1 MTIMLL
7 EWVCTA
13 SFLILAVLALRAAF
27 GRRVSARLRY
37 ALWLVVLVRLLVPVQ
52 LFTSPLAGTW
62 VRTEQRV
69 EHNEAELPT
78 APAVT
83 PPIATAPVEGNPGL
97 PVTNVTPGFVLT
109 PPTLPDAPEPPVA
122 PEAPDLRNPP
132 DWMALL
138 GWAWLAGSGVLTL
151 GLAWANLRFA
161 RRLRR
166 VRISLEGT
174 DCPLPV
180 YAAAG
185 LPSPCLFGLFRPAIY
200 VTPEAAADP
209 TMLRHVIA
217 HEYTHFRQGDHLW
230 SVLRCGALAAHWW
243 NPLVWLAVA
252 LSRRDGELACDEG
265 ALKRLGDG
273 ERLAYGNTL
282 LSLVTAKPGP
292 GDLLRFGTT
301 MAGDKKSLKERF
313 TRIAKAPK
321 QWLWAAV
328 VVVLVTA
335 LACVVAFG
343 RGSDKSAGKE
353 PFQLPLADLNFT
365 LETSED
371 GKPFVRIGGQVDGR
385 TVDHTVW
392 YPEGDGFGFGA
403 LVDIPDEGEKQGP
416 QLSAEYEFSTG
427 WACVSARWA
436 DEEHTSVTVSTAMS
450 ATLSSQ
456 FNSGYWVFTVELSG
470 DSGTVVFKEHSQGNS
485 NLGEPTLYPASL
497 PDEDAVQAARY
508 AAKLL
513 TAVEDYYKNAAAG
526 RGAELTF
533 DWDGTPTM
541 LVNGTVMDVHP
552 DLNRNGV
559 PETITAG
566 RLCVPEEADEA
577 RTSTDDFRWDLGVV
591 VQEDGEVL
599 WHGAA
604 SQIHA
609 GENAI
614 LLYTKDGQHYL
625 MEFDIHGGMGHG
637 NGRYHLFTLE
647 NGEEHTVRENHVEF
661 DYVSVP
667 GTGADVREN
676 FDPEAVAAFVED
688 ADSLLADCV
697 ILADTSGDFWPG
709 DDPLRVDLRWLSN
722 YAFGFQ
728 WSAQLTTL
736 ENLTRFKLAGEAP
749 AYARDLDGDMRQ
761 ELIQRTIITDEEG
774 SAQGQRVEIWRDDK
788 MIWCDEAY
796 YAHAG
801 YNAVFLCTLDGKDYL
816 LRYHPTMYQGTCTY
830 HYQLFTL
837 SRSGEERMVKENSVE
852 FDTNFWHTEPLYGQ
866 FDPDAIN
873 AFMTEIN
880 DLLAHSVQL
889 INTDSELLATFE
901 KEGRLYDSLWWLDH
915 WESVFTRDPS
925 KSLLENL
932 RAFKE
937 AMSAQSYAKT
947 PQLRTLDEYGRHL
960 QLTYRDKYV
969 QFDGYW
975 DEMYPSEV
983 DFQVRD
989 FNGDGKDEIAFTLNE
1004 GRGTGCWVDRLYLF
1018 DADTLTQYDTSD
1030 LTDRIIARISS
1041 TGDDQYFYLSAPG
1054 MERVTVPKSVAYF
1067 PGEQIEFGNIVYYHI
1082 EDGKLTCSLDCG
1094 VGTLPEYIGD
1104 VLAALSIDRQGKV
1117 NPVSYEY
1124 EPYQIPA
1131 DSPAA
1136 AANTLYGEVLLG
1148 SRSFTLL
1155 GEEGGSAGRQV
1166 SVSDI
1171 PGLFPLGDDGYTA
1184 VRRFAVVNLNSN
1196 GLPEVVLKVEAAA
1209 GDAGGY
1215 LVLYQ
1220 LKGTVYGVKLGYR
1233 MFWDLKRDGTFS
1245 YSDPTGSEHGVAV
1258 VYLGTKDPGGLGKR
1272 FYCVL
1277 DHETDQ
1283 YTYYVHRQ
1291 EATKAEF
1298 EAAEAQWAERQDA
1311 IWYSFTPADIR
1322 NVFP

>member
-1 MTIMLL
+1 MMLL

-27 GRRVSARLRY
+27 GKRVSARLRY

-69 EHNEAELPT
+69 EHSQVELPT
-78 APAVT
+78 APPAT

-97 PVTNVTPGFVLT
+97 PVTNVTPGNVLT
-109 PPTLPDAPEPPVA
+109 PPALPDAPEPPA
-122 PEAPDLRNPP
+122 APDLRNPP

-138 GWAWLAGSGVLTL
+138 GWAWLAGSGALAL

-161 RRLRR
+161 HRLRR
-166 VRISLEGT
+166 VRVPLEGT
-174 DCPLPV
+174 GCPLPV

-185 LPSPCLFGLFRPAIY
+185 LPSPCLFGLFRPAVY

-209 TMLRHVIA
+209 TMLHHIIA

-313 TRIAKAPK
+313 TRIARAPK
-321 QWLWAAV
+321 QLLWAAV
-328 VVVLVTA
+328 ALVLVTA

-343 RGSDKSAGKE
+343 QAEDRSAELEQDENGQTDLSFSMDDNDLVQITGTVLGMTLEPGTYWQATGAPARTLFLPYAPFTDGIQGSLFAWWDSPDTIGMTTNPMALLSSYAPAGYW
-353 PFQLPLADLNFT
+353 NFT
-365 LETSED
+365 
-371 GKPFVRIGGQVDGR
+371 VD
-385 TVDHTVW
+385 
-392 YPEGDGFGFGA
+392 
-403 LVDIPDEGEKQGP
+403 LSGEKP
-416 QLSAEYEFSTG
+416 I
-427 WACVSARWA
+427 
-436 DEEHTSVTVSTAMS
+436 VTRMVAQPSLDA
-450 ATLSSQ
+450 
-456 FNSGYWVFTVELSG
+456 
-470 DSGTVVFKEHSQGNS
+470 SQGAETA
-485 NLGEPTLYPASL
+485 EPRLYPASIT
-497 PDEDAVQAARY
+497 DAEAIRAAHY

-513 TAVEDYYKNAAAG
+513 TAAEDYYKNAAAG

-566 RLCVPEEADEA
+566 RLCAPDAADEA
-577 RTSTDDFRWDLGVV
+577 RTSKDDYRWDLGVV

-599 WHGAA
+599 WYGIAA
-604 SQIHA
+604 QFHA
-609 GENAI
+609 GEIAI
-614 LLYTKDGQHYL
+614 LLYTKDDEHYL
-625 MEFDIHGGMGHG
+625 MEFDIHGGQGHG
-637 NGRYHLFTLE
+637 NGRYRLFTLE

-661 DYVSVP
+661 DYCWT
-667 GTGADVREN
+667 GAGADVREN
-676 FDPEAVAAFVED
+676 FDPEAVADFVED

-697 ILADTSGDFWPG
+697 ILADTSGDFWPNQ
-709 DDPLRVDLRWLSN
+709 PLRVDLRWLES
-722 YAFGFQ
+722 YSIGFQ
-728 WSAQLTTL
+728 WNDSLTTL

-774 SAQGQRVEIWRDDK
+774 SAQGQRVELWRDETL
-788 MIWCDEAY
+788 IWADEAY
-796 YAHAG
+796 YVHAG

-816 LRYHPTMYQGTCTY
+816 LRYHPTMYQGSSTY
-830 HYQLFTL
+830 NYQLFTL
-837 SRSGEERMVKENSVE
+837 SKNGEERTVKEGSVSFELNYFAGGDFGGPGGSE
-852 FDTNFWHTEPLYGQ
+852 FVPEDI
-866 FDPDAIN
+866 A
-873 AFMTEIN
+873 AFMEEIN

-925 KSLLENL
+925 KSLLDNL
-932 RAFKE
+932 RAFKK
-937 AMSAQSYAKT
+937 AMAEQNYAET
-947 PQLRTLDEYGRHL
+947 PQLRTLDEYGSHL

-975 DEMYPSEV
+975 DELYPSEV

-1082 EDGKLTCSLDCG
+1082 EGGKLTCSMSCD
-1094 VGTLPEYIGD
+1094 VGRLEYSGGS
-1104 VLAALSIDRQGKV
+1104 VLAALSIDRQRKV
-1117 NPVSYEY
+1117 APVSYEY
-1124 EPYQIPA
+1124 IPDQIPA

-1148 SRSFTLL
+1148 ARSFTLL

-1184 VRRFAVVNLNSN
+1184 VRRFAVVNLNN
-1196 GLPEVVLKVEAAA
+1196 DEPPEVVLKVDAAA

-1215 LVLYQ
+1215 IVLYQ
-1220 LKGTVYGVKLGYR
+1220 LKDTVYGVKLDYR

-1258 VYLGTKDPGGLGKR
+1258 LYLGTKNPGGLGKR

-1277 DHETDQ
+1277 DHEADQ
-1283 YTYYVHRQ
+1283 YTYYVNRQ

>member
-1 MTIMLL
+1 MTMMLL

-27 GRRVSARLRY
+27 GKRVSARLRY

-62 VRTEQRV
+62 VRAEQRAG
-69 EHNEAELPT
+69 HNEAGLPT
-78 APAVT
+78 APAASV
-83 PPIATAPVEGNPGL
+83 PIATAPVEGNPGL
-97 PVTNVTPGFVLT
+97 PVTNVTPGNVLT
-109 PPTLPDAPEPPVA
+109 PPALPDAPEPPA
-122 PEAPDLRNPP
+122 APDLRDPP

-138 GWAWLAGSGVLTL
+138 GWAWLAGSGALVL

-166 VRISLEGT
+166 VRIPLEGT

-180 YAAAG
+180 YTAVG
-185 LPSPCLFGLFRPAIY
+185 LPSPCLFGLLHPAVY

-209 TMLRHVIA
+209 AMLRHVTA
-217 HEYTHFRQGDHLW
+217 HEYTHFRQGDHIW

-265 ALKRLGDG
+265 ALRRLGDG

-282 LSLVTAKPGP
+282 LSLVTAKAGP

-313 TRIAKAPK
+313 TRIARAPR
-321 QWLWAAV
+321 QLLWAAV
-328 VVVLVTA
+328 ALVLVTA

-343 RGSDKSAGKE
+343 QAEEKSAGKDPIE
-353 PFQLPLADLNFT
+353 LPPADLDFT

-371 GKPFVRIGGQVDGR
+371 GKPFVRIGGQVDGQ

-392 YPEGDGFGFGA
+392 YPERYWTAFDVYGKASNTENAQGA
-403 LVDIPDEGEKQGP
+403 E
-416 QLSAEYEFSTG
+416 LSTEYDFSTG

-436 DEEHTSVTVSTAMS
+436 DEEHTSVTLSTWES
-450 ATLSSQ
+450 AIASSYAS
-456 FNSGYWVFTVELSG
+456 SGYWVFTVELSG
-470 DSGTVVFKEHSQGNS
+470 DGGTVVFEEHSQGNS
-485 NLGEPTLYPASL
+485 SLGELKLYPTSL

-513 TAVEDYYKNAAAG
+513 TAAEDYYKNATAG

-533 DWDGTPTM
+533 DWDGSPTM
-541 LVNGTVMDVHP
+541 LVNGTNLAIGT

-566 RLCVPEEADEA
+566 RLCGPEEADEA
-577 RTSTDDFRWDLGVV
+577 RTSTDDSRWNLGVV

-599 WHGAA
+599 WYGIAA
-604 SQIHA
+604 PFHA
-609 GENAI
+609 GEIAI
-614 LLYTKDGQHYL
+614 LLYTKDDEHYL

-637 NGRYHLFTLE
+637 SGYYRIFTLE
-647 NGEEHTVRENHVEF
+647 NGTEHTVRENQVEF
-661 DYVSVP
+661 DYCWT
-667 GTGADVREN
+667 GAGADVREN

-688 ADSLLADCV
+688 ADSVLADCV
-697 ILADTSGDFWPG
+697 ILADTSGDFRP
-709 DDPLRVDLRWLSN
+709 DEPLRVDLRWLSN
-722 YAFGFQ
+722 YAVGFQ
-728 WSAQLTTL
+728 WNDSLTTL

-749 AYARDLDGDMRQ
+749 AYAGDLDRDMRK

-774 SAQGQRVEIWRDDK
+774 GAQGQRVEIWRDDTL
-788 MIWCDEAY
+788 IWADEAY
-796 YAHAG
+796 YYHAG

-816 LRYHPTMYQGTCTY
+816 LRYNPWGGQGSFSY
-830 HYQLFTL
+830 SYKLFTL
-837 SRSGEERMVKENSVE
+837 SRSGEERTVKENSVE

-873 AFMTEIN
+873 AFLTEIN
-880 DLLAHSVQL
+880 DLLAHSVLL
-889 INTDSELLATFE
+889 INTDDDLISSFE
-901 KEGRLYDSLWWLDH
+901 DFGGRLYHVPLWLRGAVNPAPYDPDMALLD
-915 WESVFTRDPS
+915 
-925 KSLLENL
+925 NL
-932 RAFKE
+932 RAFQE
-937 AMSAQSYAKT
+937 AMAAQNYAET
-947 PQLRTLDEYGRHL
+947 PQLRTLDEYGEHL

-975 DEMYPSEV
+975 DEMYQPEV
-983 DFQVRD
+983 GFQVRD
-989 FNGDGKDEIAFTLNE
+989 FNSDGKDEIAFALME
-1004 GRGTGCWVDRLYLF
+1004 GRGTGCWIERLYLF

-1054 MERVTVPKSVAYF
+1054 MERVTIPKNVAFY
-1067 PGEQIEFGNIVYYHI
+1067 PGEQIEFGQIVYYHI
-1082 EDGKLTCSLDCG
+1082 EDGKLTCSMSCD
-1094 VGTLPEYIGD
+1094 VGRLEYSGGS

-1117 NPVSYEY
+1117 TPVSYEY
-1124 EPYQIPA
+1124 VPDQLPA

-1136 AANTLYGEVLLG
+1136 KADTLYGEVLLG

-1155 GEEGGSAGRQV
+1155 GEEGESAGRQV

-1171 PGLFPLGDDGYTA
+1171 PGLFPLGDDGHTV
-1184 VRRFAVVNLNSN
+1184 VRRFAAVDLNSN
-1196 GLPEVVLKVEAAA
+1196 GLPEVVLKVDAAA

-1215 LVLYQ
+1215 IVLYQ
-1220 LKGTVYGVKLGYR
+1220 LKGTVYGVKLDYR

-1245 YSDPTGSEHGVAV
+1245 YSDATGSEHGVAV
-1258 VYLGTKDPGGLGKR
+1258 LYLGAKYPGGLGKR

-1283 YTYYVHRQ
+1283 YTYYLNRQ
-1291 EATKAEF
+1291 EVTKTEY
-1298 EAAEAQWAERQDA
+1298 EDAEAQWAERQDA

>member
-27 GRRVSARLRY
+27 GKRVSARLRY

-52 LFTSPLAGTW
+52 LFTSPIAGTW
-62 VRTEQRV
+62 VMTETRV
-69 EHNEAELPT
+69 EHSEAELPT
-78 APAVT
+78 APAAT
-83 PPIATAPVEGNPGL
+83 APMATAPVEGNPGL
-97 PVTNVTPGFVLT
+97 PVTNVTPGNVLT
-109 PPTLPDAPEPPVA
+109 PPTLPDAPEPPAA

-138 GWAWLAGSGVLTL
+138 GWTWLAGSGALAL

-166 VRISLEGT
+166 VRIPLKGT

-185 LPSPCLFGLFRPAIY
+185 LPSPCLFGVLRPAVY

-209 TMLRHVIA
+209 AMLRHVIA

-301 MAGDKKSLKERF
+301 MAGDKKSLRERF
-313 TRIAKAPK
+313 TRIARAPK
-321 QWLWAAV
+321 QLLWAAV
-328 VVVLVTA
+328 ALVLVTA

-343 RGSDKSAGKE
+343 RAEDKSAGKE
-353 PFQLPLADLNFT
+353 PIQLPPADLNFT
-365 LETSED
+365 LETAED
-371 GKPFVRIGGQVDGR
+371 GTPFVRIQGQVDGR

-436 DEEHTSVTVSTAMS
+436 DEEHTSVTVSTLMS
-450 ATLSSQ
+450 AMVSSQ

-470 DSGTVVFKEHSQGNS
+470 DSGTVVFKEHSKGNS

-513 TAVEDYYKNAAAG
+513 TAAEDYYKNTAAG

-637 NGRYHLFTLE
+637 SGRYHLFTLE

-661 DYVSVP
+661 DYCWT
-667 GTGADVREN
+667 GAGADVREN

-697 ILADTSGDFWPG
+697 VLADTSGDFWP
-709 DDPLRVDLRWLSN
+709 DQPLRVDLRWLES
-722 YAFGFQ
+722 YSVGFQ
-728 WSAQLTTL
+728 WNDSLTTL

-749 AYARDLDGDMRQ
+749 AYARDLDGDMRK

-774 SAQGQRVEIWRDDK
+774 SAQGQRVELWRDETL
-788 MIWCDEAY
+788 IWADEAY

-837 SRSGEERMVKENSVE
+837 SRSGEERTVKENSVE

-932 RAFKE
+932 RAFKA
-937 AMSAQSYAKT
+937 AMAAQNYAET
-947 PQLRTLDEYGRHL
+947 PQLRTLDEYGEHL

-975 DEMYPSEV
+975 DEMYQPEV

-989 FNGDGKDEIAFTLNE
+989 FNSDGKDEIAFALME
-1004 GRGTGCWVDRLYLF
+1004 GRGTGCWVERLYLF
-1018 DADTLTQYDTSD
+1018 DADTLAQYDTSD
-1030 LTDRIIARISS
+1030 LTERIIARINS

-1054 MERVTVPKSVAYF
+1054 MERVTVPKNVAYD
-1067 PGEQIEFGNIVYYHI
+1067 PGEQIEFGNIVYYHF
-1082 EDGKLTCSLDCG
+1082 EDGRLSCSLGGG
-1094 VGTLPEYIGD
+1094 VGTLPEYIGH

-1136 AANTLYGEVLLG
+1136 QASTLYQEVLLG

-1155 GEEGGSAGRQV
+1155 GEDGGSAGRQV

-1184 VRRFAVVNLNSN
+1184 VRRFTVVDLNSN
-1196 GLPEVVLKVEAAA
+1196 DLPEVVLKVDAAA

-1220 LKGTVYGVKLGYR
+1220 LKGTVYGVKLGHQ
-1233 MFWDLKRDGTFS
+1233 MFLDLKRDGTFS
-1245 YSDPTGSEHGVAV
+1245 YFDSAGSEYGVAV

-1277 DHETDQ
+1277 DPETDQ

-1298 EAAEAQWAERQDA
+1298 EAAEAQWAEQQDA
-1311 IWYSFTPADIR
+1311 IWYSFTPTDIR